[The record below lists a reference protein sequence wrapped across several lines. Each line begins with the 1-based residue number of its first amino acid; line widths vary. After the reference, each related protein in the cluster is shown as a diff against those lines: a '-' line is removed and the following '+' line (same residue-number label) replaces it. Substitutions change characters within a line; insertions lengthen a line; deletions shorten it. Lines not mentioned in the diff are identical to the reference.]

1 MTLRRRGRPLSLRV
15 WLILAVVAVVVAATG
30 AEIALSQAMVSWQR
44 HADAARLDGVRGIIG
59 ADATRWRD
67 PSWQRHAEVT
77 LAALDVEAALF
88 GGGANGPVFVTAG
101 ARRFLDTDLSAG
113 ARGTNMVVDSSAS
126 ETTPTFQRIVIQDP
140 ARHSAPTRPP
150 RGIALL
156 LFTGPAP
163 GSPSPWLWP
172 LAAGAAILL
181 VLVGA
186 VGLLGRLVL
195 RPLAAMSRA
204 AQGIAGGDLEVR
216 LPSSPAREVAEV
228 AAALEGMSAALRE
241 SLTRQKGLEEER
253 RLFIGAIAHD
263 LRTPLFMLRGYL
275 QGLENGVAATPER
288 MAHYVAA
295 CRAKADALE
304 RLIAD
309 LFAYTRLEHLEQQPA
324 CAPLDLGVLLGESV
338 EGIQGPA
345 AAKGIGLALDGPAEP
360 CMLSA
365 DGHLLAR
372 AIDNL
377 LENALRHTP
386 DGGRIR
392 VSWKREDT
400 AVRVAVED
408 SGSGIA
414 AHDLPHVFTPLYRGE
429 ASRNRQT
436 GGAGLGLAIARR
448 ILTVHSGDLTAANSP
463 TGGAVFT
470 ATLPVPPA
478 ARHAAIPPEPVAAAR
493 S

>member
-1 MTLRRRGRPLSLRV
+1 MMLRRHGRPLSLRV
-15 WLILAVVAVVVAATG
+15 WLILAVVAVVGATTI
-30 AEIALSQAMVSWQR
+30 AEIALGRAMVSWQS
-44 HADAARLDGVRGIIG
+44 HADAARLDGVRGII
-59 ADATRWRD
+59 DANAARWRD
-67 PSWQRHAEVT
+67 PAWQRRAGT
-77 LAALDVEAALF
+77 MLAALDVEAALF
-88 GGGANGPVFVTAG
+88 GGGATSPVFATAG
-101 ARRFLDTDLSAG
+101 ARRFLDTGLSAG
-113 ARGTNMVVDSSAS
+113 THGTSAVVDSSAS
-126 ETTPTFQRIVIQDP
+126 QTTATFQRIVIPDP
-140 ARHSAPTRPP
+140 AGHSATAYPS

-172 LAAGAAILL
+172 LAAAGAILL

-204 AQGIAGGDLEVR
+204 AQGIAGGDLDVH
-216 LPSSPAREVAEV
+216 LPSSPAREVTEV

-241 SLTRQKGLEEER
+241 ALTRQNRLEEER

-324 CAPLDLGVLLGESV
+324 CAPLDLGVLLAESV
-338 EGIQGPA
+338 EGIQAPA
-345 AAKGIGLALDGPAEP
+345 AAKGIKLALDGPAEP

-365 DGHLLAR
+365 DSHLLAR
-372 AIDNL
+372 AMDNL
-377 LENALRHTP
+377 LDNALRHTP

-392 VSWKREDT
+392 VRWEREDT
-400 AVRVAVED
+400 AVRVTVED
-408 SGSGIA
+408 SGPGIA

-429 ASRNRQT
+429 TSRNRQT

-448 ILTVHSGDLTAANSP
+448 ILTAHGGDLTAANNP
-463 TGGAVFT
+463 AGGAVFT
-470 ATLPVPPA
+470 ATLPAPSRAFVPA
-478 ARHAAIPPEPVAAAR
+478 EPVGAAGL
-493 S
+493 

>member
-1 MTLRRRGRPLSLRV
+1 MTLRQRGRPLSLRV
-15 WLILAVVAVVVAATG
+15 WLILAVVAVVGSTTI
-30 AEIALSQAMVSWQR
+30 AEIALGRAMVSWQS
-44 HADAARLDGVRGIIG
+44 HADAARLDGVRGVIG
-59 ADATRWRD
+59 ADAARWRD
-67 PSWQRHAEVT
+67 PSWQRRAGT
-77 LAALDVEAALF
+77 MLAALDVEAALF
-88 GGGANGPVFVTAG
+88 SGGATSPVFATTG
-101 ARRFLDTDLSAG
+101 ARRFLDTGLPGG
-113 ARGTNMVVDSSAS
+113 AASTGAVVDSSAS
-126 ETTPTFQRIVIQDP
+126 SATPTFQRIVIPDP
-140 ARHSAPTRPP
+140 ARPSATARPP
-150 RGIALL
+150 RGVALL

-186 VGLLGRLVL
+186 IVLLGRLVL

-204 AQGIAGGDLEVR
+204 AQGIAGGDLDVR

-241 SLTRQKGLEEER
+241 ALTRQNRLEEER

-309 LFAYTRLEHLEQQPA
+309 LFAYTRLEHLEQQPV
-324 CAPLDLGVLLGESV
+324 CAPLDLGVLLDESV
-338 EGIQGPA
+338 EGIQAPA
-345 AAKGIGLALDGPAEP
+345 AAKEIKLALDGPAEP

-372 AIDNL
+372 AVDNL
-377 LENALRHTP
+377 LDNALRHTP

-392 VSWKREDT
+392 VRWGREDT

-408 SGSGIA
+408 SGPGIA
-414 AHDLPHVFTPLYRGE
+414 AHDLPHIFTPLYRGE
-429 ASRNRQT
+429 TSRNRQT
-436 GGAGLGLAIARR
+436 GGAGLGLAIAQR
-448 ILTVHSGDLTAANSP
+448 ILTAHGGDLTAANNP
-463 TGGAVFT
+463 TGGTIFT
-470 ATLPVPPA
+470 ATLPAPSRAFAPA
-478 ARHAAIPPEPVAAAR
+478 EPVGTAR

>member
-1 MTLRRRGRPLSLRV
+1 MTLRRHGRPLSLRV
-15 WLILAVVAVVVAATG
+15 WLILAVVAVVGATTI
-30 AEIALSQAMVSWQR
+30 AEIALAQAMAPWQVR
-44 HADAARLDGVRGIIG
+44 ADAVRLDGVRGIIG
-59 ADATRWRD
+59 ADAARWRD
-67 PSWQRHAEVT
+67 PAWQKRAGT
-77 LAALDVEAALF
+77 MLTALDVEVVLF
-88 GGGANGPVFVTAG
+88 GEGATSPIFATAG
-101 ARRFLDTDLSAG
+101 TRRFLDAGLSAG
-113 ARGTNMVVDSSAS
+113 ARSTSAVVDSSAS
-126 ETTPTFQRIVIQDP
+126 QTTATFQRIVIPDP
-140 ARHSAPTRPP
+140 ARHSATSYPS

-156 LFTGPAP
+156 WFTGPAP

-172 LAAGAAILL
+172 LAAGATILL

-195 RPLAAMSRA
+195 HPLAAMSRA

-216 LPSSPAREVAEV
+216 LLSSPAREVAEV
-228 AAALEGMSAALRE
+228 AAALEGMSAALQE
-241 SLTRQKGLEEER
+241 ALTRQNRLEEER

-288 MAHYVAA
+288 MAHYVSA

-324 CAPLDLGVLLGESV
+324 CAPLDFGVLLEESV
-338 EGIQGPA
+338 EGIRSPA
-345 AAKGIGLALDGPAEP
+345 ADKGIKLALDGPAEP

-372 AIDNL
+372 AVDNL
-377 LENALRHTP
+377 LDNALRHTP
-386 DGGRIR
+386 DGGCIR
-392 VSWKREDT
+392 VRWGREGT
-400 AVRVAVED
+400 AVRVTVAD
-408 SGSGIA
+408 SGPGVA

-429 ASRNRQT
+429 TSRNRQT

-448 ILTVHSGDLTAANSP
+448 ILTAHGGDLTAANSP
-463 TGGAVFT
+463 VGGAVFT
-470 ATLPVPPA
+470 AMLPAPSRAFVPA
-478 ARHAAIPPEPVAAAR
+478 EPVGAAE
-493 S
+493 